1 MMKKELEQLI
11 INKYYFEL
19 TPNEKEALHE
29 WCATEDEFIQLKQV
43 FEQIEGLKVSN
54 TFSPKRETKQSLDDL
69 FAAKHNKNTRVIW
82 LNSIGIALYPKDKPL
97 FQRPL
102 AYAAAIGIIA
112 LIATPFFFD
121 NTLPSKPSLAQVEN
135 NNPAQ
140 TSNSKTKTTTSKS
153 SEEPPV
159 QVAEVSSSQES
170 NVAMPS
176 ELESFSSTS
185 EEIAV
190 IESIAPVEVIS
201 SETATMSR
209 KVADESW
216 SHSDGIFKASDMEK
230 DNATAS
236 SPVSAHPSVL
246 DLLAATF

>member
-1 MMKKELEQLI
+1 MMEKELEQLVC
-11 INKYYFEL
+11 NKHYFEL
-19 TPNEKEALHE
+19 TPNEKESLNE
-29 WCATEDEFIQLKQV
+29 WCATEDEFLQLKQV
-43 FEQIEGLKVSN
+43 FEQIEGLRNIS

-69 FAAKHNKNTRVIW
+69 FAAKHQKNTRVIW
-82 LNSIGIALYPKDKPL
+82 LNSIGVALYPKDKPL

-112 LIATPFFFD
+112 LITTPFLFD
-121 NTLPSKPSLAQVEN
+121 NTLPAKPSLAQLEN
-135 NNPAQ
+135 KKPSP
-140 TSNSKTKTTTSKS
+140 TSKSKTKSAESNET
-153 SEEPPV
+153 PPV
-159 QVAEVSSSQES
+159 QVAEVTTSQES
-170 NVAMPS
+170 NEAIPS
-176 ELESFSSTS
+176 ELESFRSAS

-230 DNATAS
+230 DDATAS

-246 DLLAATF
+246 DLLTATF

>member
-1 MMKKELEQLI
+1 MMEKELEQLVR
-11 INKYYFEL
+11 NKHYFEL
-19 TPNEKEALHE
+19 TPNEKLSLRE
-29 WCATEDEFIQLKQV
+29 WCATEDEFLQLKQV

-82 LNSIGIALYPKDKPL
+82 LNSIGVALYPKDKPF

-112 LIATPFFFD
+112 LIATPFLFD
-121 NTLPSKPSLAQVEN
+121 NTLPAKPPLAQVEKN
-135 NNPAQ
+135 ESPP
-140 TSNSKTKTTTSKS
+140 TSNSKTTSSKS
-153 SEEPPV
+153 SETPPL
-159 QVAEVSSSQES
+159 QVAEVTTLQES
-170 NVAMPS
+170 NDVMPS
-176 ELESFSSTS
+176 NLESISSAS

-236 SPVSAHPSVL
+236 SPVSEHPSVL
-246 DLLAATF
+246 DLLTATF